1 MVKKCSILKIMS
13 KLDFNKKID
22 IDKQLRQTE
31 IQSINANIDQII
43 LEKTILDFVNLNQKL
58 PNDKY
63 SQIFIKYLIENR
75 KFIFQLNKHE
85 EIYCN
90 HKINNNL
97 EILNYLIFRFK
108 FRFSA
113 QKKFNFD
120 HPLYLLI
127 EPVSTCNL
135 RCPFCFQT
143 DKTFTKKPYMGVMDF
158 ELFKKVVDEADKIG
172 VRAITLGSRGEPTLH
187 KKFSEMVEYISQKV
201 NIYELKINT
210 NATFLNEKVSKAVLK
225 NNVNQIIISADHY
238 IREDFER
245 LRFGAIFD
253 NVVENVDSLYNMR
266 KLEYPNSITEI
277 RISGVDNEKNLD
289 RKKYSEFWLKRSD
302 HVVAQFPLER
312 WNTYENEVVDSLVEP
327 CEYLWDR
334 MYVWFDGKVNPC
346 DADYKSYLSYGNVKE
361 NSIHEIWNGV
371 AISKIRKDHLSGKRN
386 KITPCNRCGVEF
398 N

>member
-1 MVKKCSILKIMS
+1 MSSIEY
-13 KLDFNKKID
+13 NKQID
-22 IDKQLRQTE
+22 INKQSRDTE
-31 IQSINANIDQII
+31 IQSINANVDQKL
-43 LEKTILDFVNLNQKL
+43 LEKKLLDFVYSNKNL
-58 PNDKY
+58 PNDEY
-63 SQIFIKYLIENR
+63 SQLFINHLIKNQI
-75 KFIFQLNKHE
+75 FIFQLNKHE
-85 EIYCN
+85 EIFCN
-90 HKINNNL
+90 YKINNL
-97 EILNYLIFRFK
+97 KEILNYLIFRFK

-120 HPLYLLI
+120 YPLYLLI

-158 ELFKKVVDEADKIG
+158 ELFKKVVDEANDIG

-187 KKFSEMVEYISQKV
+187 KKFAEMVEYISSKE

-210 NATFLNEKVSKAVLK
+210 NATFLNDKISKTVLK

-238 IREDFER
+238 IREDYER
-245 LRFGAIFD
+245 LRLGAIFD
-253 NVVENVDSLYNMR
+253 NVVDNVDKLYNLR
-266 KLEYPNSITEI
+266 KTEFPNSITEI

-289 RKKYSEFWLKRSD
+289 REKFSEFWLKRSD
-302 HVVAQFPLER
+302 HVVAQLPLER
-312 WNTYENEVVDSLVEP
+312 WNTYENEIIDSLVEP

-361 NSIHEIWNGV
+361 KSIYEIWNGDF
-371 AISKIRKDHLSGKRN
+371 ISKIRQDHLNGKRN
-386 KITPCNRCGVEF
+386 EINPCNKCGVEF